1 MPAASQPTVSI
12 VTEAEI
18 RRVIDLDEAV
28 IDCVEGAFCRLAEGG
43 VVMPPILRLDIG
55 EQNGEVDVKTAYV
68 PGLPSFAIK
77 ISPGFFD
84 NPKHGLAS
92 VNGLMTLFSSTTGML
107 QALLLDNG
115 YLTDLRTA
123 AAGAVTAR
131 HLARA
136 DASRVAIL
144 GAGVQAGLQLEALTL
159 VRPISEARLWAR
171 DPVKAEAAAAR
182 LSETL
187 DLPVRPVAGA
197 EEAMAGA
204 DIVVTTTPATT
215 PILEAA
221 WLEAGQHV
229 IAMGSDA
236 EHKNE
241 IAAEALARVDRY
253 VADSLAQTRRLG
265 ELHHALE
272 AGIAI
277 DERSLVELGNVILG
291 SAPGRTRDDEI
302 TLADLTG
309 TGVQDT
315 AIATL
320 AGERLRAAGAGHVLP
335 L

>member
-1 MPAASQPTVSI
+1 MPAASQPTVTI
-12 VTEAEI
+12 VSEAEI
-18 RRVIDLDEAV
+18 RRVIGLDEAV
-28 IDCVEGAFCRLAEGG
+28 VDCVEGAFHRLAEGG
-43 VVMPPILRLDIG
+43 VVMPPILRLDIADH
-55 EQNGEVDVKTAYV
+55 NGEVDVKTAYV

-84 NPKHGLAS
+84 NPKLGLPS
-92 VNGLMTLFSSTTGML
+92 VNGLMTLFSSTTGL
-107 QALLLDNG
+107 IEAVLLDNG

-131 HLARA
+131 HLARVGA
-136 DASRVAIL
+136 ERVAIL

-182 LSETL
+182 LAEKL
-187 DLPVRPVAGA
+187 NLPVRPVATA
-197 EEAMAGA
+197 RDAMAGA

-221 WLEAGQHV
+221 WLEPGQHV

-241 IAAEALARVDRY
+241 IAPEALVRADRY

-265 ELHHALE
+265 ELHHVLE
-272 AGIAI
+272 AGLAI
-277 DERSLVELGNVILG
+277 DERALVELGNVLLG
-291 SAPGRTRDDEI
+291 TAPGRTRDDEI

-320 AGERLRAAGAGHVLP
+320 AGERLRAEEAGHVLP

>member
-1 MPAASQPTVSI
+1 MPATSQPSVTI
-12 VTEAEI
+12 VIEPEI
-18 RRVIDLDEAV
+18 RRVIGLDLAV
-28 IDCVEGAFCRLAEGG
+28 VDCVEAAFRRLAEGG
-43 VVMPPILRLDIG
+43 VVMPPILRLDIA

-68 PGLPSFAIK
+68 PGLPGFAIK

-84 NPKHGLAS
+84 NPKLGLAS

-107 QALLLDNG
+107 QAVLLDNG

-136 DASRVAIL
+136 DATRVAIL

-171 DPVKAEAAAAR
+171 DPAKAETAAAR
-182 LSETL
+182 LAETL
-187 DLPVRPVAGA
+187 NLPVRPAA
-197 EEAMAGA
+197 TARDAMAGA

-221 WLEAGQHV
+221 WLEPGQHV
-229 IAMGSDA
+229 IAMGADA

-241 IAAEALARVDRY
+241 IAPEALVRADRY

-265 ELHHALE
+265 ELHHAIA
-272 AGIAI
+272 AGLIAA
-277 DERSLVELGNVILG
+277 DQPFAELGQVILG
-291 SAPGRTRDDEI
+291 TAAGRTSPGEI

-320 AGERLRAAGAGHVLP
+320 AGERLRAEGAGHVLP